1 MRIPSI
7 RSTARW
13 LCLSVVLL
21 LALPAVAGAR
31 PSTHVGAGGAAR
43 ATVGAAFVKAPLN
56 PAFVRYQKLLKA
68 GTLPR
73 GSGSHGLG
81 LEPPPVYL
89 PALSGAH
96 PTVIARSFPAT
107 YDLRTLGRVS
117 SVKDQGPNGT
127 CWAFATMGSL
137 ESCLLPGSSFDFSE
151 DNMILTGG
159 FDYAY
164 GGPYETGG
172 GYFKST
178 AYLARWGGP
187 VLESQDP
194 YEDDYS
200 PPGLAPAKHIQDVT
214 FLPGRSGSLDND
226 AIKAAVMAHGG
237 VYSDIHVGD
246 TDQSTYFDGTYNSWY
261 YDGSSGSDHAVLIVG
276 WNDNFPAAD
285 FVYPAP
291 GNGAFIVK
299 NSWSNTWGDSGY
311 FYVSYYDTK
320 FGGALACF
328 DDAESTSNYSH
339 EYQYDPLGVCDS
351 VGNKTNTLWFAN
363 VFTAASNDP
372 LAAVSF
378 YSLGPNSTY
387 QVYTGS
393 SVTGTKTLRTSGTLP
408 DAGYHTVTLPSSVS
422 LTNGQPFVVFVKIT
436 SPGAGGYP
444 VAMEEPIANYSS
456 TAAAQAGQSYVSSDG
471 ASGNWTDLTTIFTN
485 TNVCL
490 KAFTS
495 GAPIDTVGPVCK
507 AKNATVKHGKV
518 CKLNFYVGDALS
530 AKVNFQVKIKTLAGK
545 VKKVAP
551 PIGWQ
556 DANNWWTW
564 TFTCGFAKGT
574 YRYYVYGK
582 DLAGNAQSVVGSA
595 KLKVK

>member
-1 MRIPSI
+1 
-7 RSTARW
+7 
-13 LCLSVVLL
+13 
-21 LALPAVAGAR
+21 
-31 PSTHVGAGGAAR
+31 
-43 ATVGAAFVKAPLN
+43 
-56 PAFVRYQKLLKA
+56 
-68 GTLPR
+68 
-73 GSGSHGLG
+73 
-81 LEPPPVYL
+81 
-89 PALSGAH
+89 
-96 PTVIARSFPAT
+96 
-107 YDLRTLGRVS
+107 
-117 SVKDQGPNGT
+117 
-127 CWAFATMGSL
+127 
-137 ESCLLPGSSFDFSE
+137 
-151 DNMILTGG
+151 
-159 FDYAY
+159 
-164 GGPYETGG
+164 
-172 GYFKST
+172 
-178 AYLARWGGP
+178 
-187 VLESQDP
+187 
-194 YEDDYS
+194 
-200 PPGLAPAKHIQDVT
+200 
-214 FLPGRSGSLDND
+214 
-226 AIKAAVMAHGG
+226 MAHGG

-246 TDQSTYFDGTYNSWY
+246 TDQSIYFDGTYNSWY

-299 NSWSNTWGDSGY
+299 NSLSNTWGDSGY

-351 VGNKTNTLWFAN
+351 VGNKTNTLLVRQRLHGGIQRPAGGGELLLAGAQLDLPG
-363 VFTAASNDP
+363 VHGQQRDRHQDP
-372 LAAVSF
+372 AHQRQ
-378 YSLGPNSTY
+378 PC
-387 QVYTGS
+387 
-393 SVTGTKTLRTSGTLP
+393 R

-436 SPGAGGYP
+436 SPGAGRLPGGHGG
-444 VAMEEPIANYSS
+444 AIANYSS

-564 TFTCGFAKGT
+564 TFTCGSRRAPT
-574 YRYYVYGK
+574 ATTSTARTWPATRRA
-582 DLAGNAQSVVGSA
+582 LWARRNSR
-595 KLKVK
+595 